1 MYILNM
7 TVINVQSII
16 ALRGVNLQSMQD
28 QPLSKMNS
36 GRKSGKFKRWKFVK
50 TLIFRHLT
58 SFTSMSSVGLY

>member
-7 TVINVQSII
+7 TVINVQRII
-16 ALRGVNLQSMQD
+16 ALRGVNLQSMHD
-28 QPLSKMNS
+28 QPLSKINS
-36 GRKSGKFKRWKFVK
+36 GRESGKFKRWFVK